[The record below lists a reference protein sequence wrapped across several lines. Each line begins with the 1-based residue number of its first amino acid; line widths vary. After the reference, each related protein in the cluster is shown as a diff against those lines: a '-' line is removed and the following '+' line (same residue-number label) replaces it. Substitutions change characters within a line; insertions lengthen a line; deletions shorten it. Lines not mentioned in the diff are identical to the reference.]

1 MMSNVW
7 KDQFISAGI
16 EGFNNWKQ
24 TNITKQIN
32 EIIGNKIQQQSIQ
45 NQNFENA
52 LGHMMKMRQFLSS
65 PSNILGT
72 NQTKHGEIAEHLEVN
87 VRNARAALNGKTK
100 VATFNGVGRT
110 APEDFILNGV
120 KYQSKFINGTNN
132 TLSHVLEHFGK
143 YQDTSMNYSIPK
155 DQYEIIE
162 AIKNGKIPNNLSKK
176 TVSAILRKVTEIENH
191 TGRPFNDVVR
201 PSISN
206 YTDVQLG
213 TIDKTVSKHEKDIIN
228 QNENIQEK
236 LKDDADNNI
245 KTQEGR
251 RAATFKEGLK
261 VAGSAA
267 IVSTAINATVNIF
280 QKVKGGKKLDQ
291 FNEEDWKE
299 IGLTSVKAGGKAG
312 LSAGS
317 IYALTNL
324 TSLSAPFAGA
334 VTSAAMGITSLAT
347 DLKQE
352 QISMDEFVTQGQIL
366 CIEAGIAAI
375 GGAVGQTIIPIPV
388 LGSIMGTVTAN
399 LLWGLA
405 KGKIENKEQELKN
418 LLDAYSMGIIAKMDE
433 AYKKIINSIIQK
445 YERYDSL
452 ISAAFDPKAN
462 AWVLANASISLARE
476 IGVSEEKIIK
486 NESELDAF
494 FLN

>member
-1 MMSNVW
+1 MANVW
-7 KDQFISAGI
+7 QDQFISAGVG
-16 EGFNNWKQ
+16 GFNYWKQ
-24 TNITKQIN
+24 SSITKQIN
-32 EIIGNKIQQQSIQ
+32 ELIRNKIQQESIQ

-52 LGHMMKMRQFLSS
+52 LKHMMKMRQFLSR
-65 PSNILGT
+65 PDNILGT

-87 VRNARAALNGKTK
+87 VRNAKAALFGKTE

-110 APEDFILNGV
+110 APEDFILNGI

-155 DQYEIIE
+155 DQYAMIE
-162 AIKNGKIPNNLSKK
+162 ALRNGKNPNNLSVK
-176 TVSAILRKVTEIENH
+176 TIHAILKKVEEIEQQ
-191 TGRPFNDVVR
+191 TGRHFTDVVK
-201 PSISN
+201 PSVSN
-206 YTDVQLG
+206 YADVQLG
-213 TIDKTVSKHEKDIIN
+213 TIDKTVSNHEKDIVD
-228 QNENIQEK
+228 QNEKIQEK
-236 LKDDADNNI
+236 IKNEADNKI
-245 KTQEGR
+245 KAQEGR
-251 RAATFKEGLK
+251 RAATFNEGLK
-261 VAGSAA
+261 VAGTTAVA
-267 IVSTAINATVNIF
+267 STAIHATIIIF
-280 QKVKGGKKLDQ
+280 KKVKSGKKIDQ

-375 GGAVGQTIIPIPV
+375 GGAVGQVLIPFPI
-388 LGSIMGTVTAN
+388 LGPILGTVTAN
-399 LLWGLA
+399 MLWGLA
-405 KGKIENKEQELKN
+405 KGNLEKKEHELKKF
-418 LLDAYSMGIIAKMDE
+418 LDAYSMGIIAKMDE

-445 YERYDSL
+445 YDKYDSL

-486 NESELDAF
+486 SEVELDAF
-494 FLN
+494 FLD